1 MRAGPPSSGDT
12 RCSPSWKTN
21 KPIPPVPGDVTQD
34 GLVDIADVNAVV
46 NIMLGKAT
54 QTAAADVTGEGTVD
68 IADVNA
74 VINIMLGK

>member
-1 MRAGPPSSGDT
+1 M
-12 RCSPSWKTN
+12 
-21 KPIPPVPGDVTQD
+21 TQD

-68 IADVNA
+68 IADINA